1 MQVINPKV
9 SILKQLDSDAILED
23 NSTIE
28 DISNAQGKLFENII
42 NHIENCNNILMKDNL
57 QESVKN
63 GKNLDILEHGTIY
76 LTVPVG
82 KPDPGNKED
91 YMNRMQLVNFYQNNP
106 NSIVKGFKSDQEG
119 ILYVYFIT
127 TNYRVIFENNRHSDL
142 IFLFNVSE
150 YHSKRSTYSIV
161 TNRYTANKL
170 SKIKY
175 LDVSVSDP
183 IVDDN
188 NITITSNSFHE
199 NVEAKNSWIDLCK
212 DSYKIY
218 KSLIN
223 SGSSK
228 DNAYKILPDTVAVNV
243 VLTGFDEDFELLIK
257 TMETDDD
264 IDYCDVIHMIAY
276 DHDNL
281 KIAEEI
287 ADEMVEKN
295 PEESGEDQTTTEIEG
310 NTEFPE

>member
-9 SILKQLDSDAILED
+9 DILKQLDSDAILED

-63 GKNLDILEHGTIY
+63 GKNLDILEHGTVY

-82 KPDPGNKED
+82 KPNPGNNED

-119 ILYVYFIT
+119 VLYVYFIT

-175 LDVSVSDP
+175 LDVSISDP
-183 IVDDN
+183 IVDDD

-199 NVEAKNSWIDLCK
+199 NVEAKNSWINLCK

-228 DNAYKILPDTVAVNV
+228 DNAYKILPDTVVVNV
-243 VLTGFDEDFELLIK
+243 VLTCFDEDFELLIK

-264 IDYCDVIHMIAY
+264 IDYCDIIHMVTY

-281 KIAEEI
+281 KIIEEI

-295 PEESGEDQTTTEIEG
+295 PEESGENQTTTEVEG
-310 NTEFPE
+310 NTELSK